1 MARSVW
7 AVSSLI
13 PLRRP
18 MSGRLYR
25 DTVIFIQFEAMPTQ
39 AVAERDNVAGAHVN
53 CWVQT
58 RDPEQAEAR
67 GRHWIAREGWVVVA
81 VRQWRPVDVD
91 AETRGPDAEYILV
104 ALRADGSIV
113 FHRWTPASEAR
124 AD

>member
-1 MARSVW
+1 
-7 AVSSLI
+7 
-13 PLRRP
+13 

-39 AVAERDNVAGAHVN
+39 AVAERDNVAGAYVN

-67 GRHWIAREGWVVVA
+67 GRHWIAQEGWVIVSMT
-81 VRQWRPVDVD
+81 QWRPVDVD
-91 AETRGPDAEYILV
+91 AETRGPDAEYILE

-113 FHRWTPASEAR
+113 FHRWSPAGEVR

>member
-1 MARSVW
+1 
-7 AVSSLI
+7 
-13 PLRRP
+13 
-18 MSGRLYR
+18 MSGRLFR

-39 AVAERDNVAGAHVN
+39 EVAERDNVAGAHVD

-67 GRHWIAREGWVVVA
+67 GRHWITTEGWVVVS

-91 AETRGPDAEYILV
+91 TETRGPHAEYILE

-113 FHRWTPASEAR
+113 FHRWAPGSEAR